1 MKFLPIKPTYPYL
14 YSFSLIVFIM
24 LSTITQIDAQAKLSI
39 QGIIKRS
46 TGSALE
52 DGTYPIKFNIYSK
65 NNTPPGILW
74 TETIDQVDV
83 NGGVYSEVLGNV
95 NTLNLPFD
103 QDYELAIEL
112 YGKEMSPKIE
122 LTSAPYALSLRGQS
136 NQFPST
142 GLVLADNLRV
152 AQGVLA
158 RAGTPGLSGA
168 NNNGYGMIGN
178 NDTGLF
184 STAYG
189 KVSLFVNNVEKLEV
203 TSNGAKVQGTMNCN
217 LVETNQVNIFS
228 NGGINYTSSQGNF
241 QGWRLADVDEFINDD
256 DGWTQYPPANGE
268 NTGWKN
274 DTGGQ
279 DICVN
284 CGIYNTKFLG
294 QILVPNIPQMVIKK
308 QFTIAGGF
316 TEIKVKFRYYVFNT
330 WDSDDFG
337 FAGFATNASGGNFK
351 VAWVEQLTNMAGINT
366 FATNSPDF
374 NGTVNFKSNPDG
386 FSDYWKDVEMSARKD
401 PDSNS
406 FYVYIGSGAIGT
418 NDEGYGVGP
427 VEIWVK

>member
-1 MKFLPIKPTYPYL
+1 MKFLPIKPRHTYLNIFY
-14 YSFSLIVFIM
+14 LIVFTL

-52 DGTYPIKFNIYSK
+52 DGTYPIKFNIYAK
-65 NNTPPGILW
+65 DNTPLGILW

-103 QDYELAIEL
+103 QDYELAVEIN
-112 YGKEMSPKIE
+112 GKEMSPKIE

-203 TSNGAKVQGTMNCN
+203 TPTTINLNNPTNVQGTLGANNVN
-217 LVETNQVNIFS
+217 LYN
-228 NGGINYTSSQGNF
+228 NGGINYSTTDGGSYA
-241 QGWRLADVDEFINDD
+241 GWRLADVDDHD
-256 DGWTQYPPANGE
+256 TGPDGWQVYDEVSGQYWGWQNPNAAGAPCTCNYSANSSFM
-268 NTGWKN
+268 
-274 DTGGQ
+274 
-279 DICVN
+279 VN
-284 CGIYNTKFLG
+284 VL
-294 QILVPNIPQMVIKK
+294 QPNNNNQVLKK
-308 QFTIAGGF
+308 LFSPSGSYSH
-316 TEIKVKFRYYVFNT
+316 IKVKFRFYFIDG
-330 WDSDDFG
+330 WDNDTDLAW
-337 FAGFATNASGGNFK
+337 AGFANAASGSGLNIAWKERSQFLSWWGEFNNASLNFTGQPN
-351 VAWVEQLTNMAGINT
+351 V
-366 FATNSPDF
+366 PD
-374 NGTVNFKSNPDG
+374 S
-386 FSDYWKDVEMSARKD
+386 YIDVEMTAKRSSPFWVFVGAHLNESTAD
-401 PDSNS
+401 EHFAISN
-406 FYVYIGSGAIGT
+406 
-418 NDEGYGVGP
+418 
-427 VEIWVK
+427 VEVWVR